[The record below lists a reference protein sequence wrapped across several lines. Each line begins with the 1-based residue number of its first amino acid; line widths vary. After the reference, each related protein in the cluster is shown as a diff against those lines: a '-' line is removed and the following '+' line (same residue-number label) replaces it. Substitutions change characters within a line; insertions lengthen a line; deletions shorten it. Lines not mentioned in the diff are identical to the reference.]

1 MNNED
6 DNQPVQTRSRKRKA
20 SLSIDISS
28 LEEMNK
34 IQKKYNES
42 YNSIVTDLFK
52 SMLFDIENDKSLL
65 KKPNFINHLKQ
76 YKNINNSIDALILKI
91 ESDIKTIK
99 DVQVYLKDQISY
111 TQNTEP
117 IPQTNNFGNCNIL
130 NPEEDTKSK
139 VINYL
144 KVYKTKEEDDEDDD
158 DYDEEEHDDEDDDED
173 DDDDDDGEDQN
184 ETNLSHEEIPQNMI
198 YLVYGDNKAPK
209 EKDNEMNPKN
219 KDEEKFVDLKKKKKI
234 EKDLVFFRNLDS
246 KKRKKILHSYEEIL
260 RLNESSKPYL
270 FKALDLDISISSKA
284 ELINKLKQLSD
295 SYGYGENTKLVN
307 WVENVFRLPFNKYR
321 KEVITKNNTKK
332 EISKF
337 LDNCGQVLENCIYG
351 HKNAKNKILQVIAQ
365 NISNPKPEGIVLGIR
380 GPMGNGKTTLIEKGV
395 SKILNRPFAHIS
407 LGGAVDSSFLDG
419 HSFTYEGSIW
429 GKIADILMKS
439 QCMNPVIY
447 FDELDK
453 VSGTHK
459 GEEIINI
466 LIHLVDPSQN
476 KFFQDKYFSGL
487 DLDLSK
493 CIFVFSYNDSSII
506 NPILRDRITEID
518 TKGFKINEKYQITNK
533 FLLPNIMD
541 EVGFSKK
548 SITIKESVLNYI
560 IENYTFEGG
569 VRKLKEKLYE
579 LVRELN
585 LRKLKNIPVGKKII
599 NFPFTVNLECVKEI
613 FNNIPI
619 LTPEKIHSSCQIG
632 KINGLYATSND
643 TGGLTPIE
651 SLEIPSDSKMQ
662 LYLTGNQGKIMK
674 ESVEVAKTLSW
685 NILPHD
691 NKKTMEK
698 RWKNSIFTGL
708 HVHCPEAA
716 TPKDGPSAGTAITVS
731 IISRLLNVPIYNTV
745 GVTGEIDLSGNVL
758 EIGGL
763 EHKLYGAKKA
773 GVTKVLCPKQNKKDV
788 DSIKREYPDLI
799 TDKFVVICIDNI
811 WEALEHCLIDNNYFF
826 ENHCRK
832 NPGNNNH
839 HIVNKMLVTKI

>member
-1 MNNED
+1 MINDD
-6 DNQPVQTRSRKRKA
+6 DNEPVLTRSRKRKA

-34 IQKKYNES
+34 IQKKYNET
-42 YNSIVTDLFK
+42 YTNILVDFLK
-52 SMLFDIENDKSLL
+52 NLLIEIENDNTLLEKKKFINLL
-65 KKPNFINHLKQ
+65 KQF
-76 YKNINNSIDALILKI
+76 KNINNSIDSFILKI
-91 ESDIKTIK
+91 ETEINSTKDIRLYIEN
-99 DVQVYLKDQISY
+99 QILITKNSV
-111 TQNTEP
+111 P
-117 IPQTNNFGNCNIL
+117 IPQECYFGNWNLSDNREKINTKNYNIFHL
-130 NPEEDTKSK
+130 ENKGDDQEE
-139 VINYL
+139 N
-144 KVYKTKEEDDEDDD
+144 DDEE
-158 DYDEEEHDDEDDDED
+158 YTEEEDDDED
-173 DDDDDDGEDQN
+173 ENQD
-184 ETNLSHEEIPQNMI
+184 EEEEFVENDESLPQNMI
-198 YLVYGDNKAPK
+198 YLVYGDNKGVK
-209 EKDNEMNPKN
+209 EKNNELNPKN
-219 KDEEKFVDLKKKKKI
+219 KDEEKFMDLKKKKKI
-234 EKDLVFFRNLDS
+234 EKDLVFFRTLDS
-246 KKRKKILHSYEEIL
+246 KKRKKILQNYEEIL
-260 RLNESSKPYL
+260 KLNENSKPYL
-270 FKALDLDISISSKA
+270 FKALDLDISLSSKS

-321 KEVITKNNTKK
+321 KEIITKNNTKK
-332 EISKF
+332 EISFF
-337 LDNCGQVLENCIYG
+337 LNKCSKILDDCIYG
-351 HKNAKNKILQVIAQ
+351 HKSAKNKLLQVIAQ
-365 NISNPKPEGIVLGIR
+365 NITNPKPEGIVLGIR
-380 GPMGNGKTTLIEKGV
+380 GPMGNGKTTLVEKGI
-395 SKILNRPFAHIS
+395 SKILNRPFAHVS

-439 QCMNPVIY
+439 QCMNPIIY

-453 VSGTHK
+453 VSGTYK

-487 DLDLSK
+487 DLDLSQ
-493 CIFVFSYNDSSII
+493 CIFVFSYNDSSQI

-518 TKGFKINEKYQITNK
+518 TKGFKITEKYQIAHK
-533 FLLPNIMD
+533 FLLPNILS
-541 EVGFSKK
+541 EVGFSDQN
-548 SITIKESVLNYI
+548 IIIKDSVLNYI

-585 LRKLKNIPVGKKII
+585 LRKLKNIPVGKKMIK
-599 NFPFTVNLECVKEI
+599 FPFMINLECVKEI
-613 FNNIPI
+613 FKNIPI
-619 LTPEKIHSSCQIG
+619 LTPEKIHDICQIG

-685 NILPHD
+685 NILPQEA
-691 NKKTMEK
+691 KKTMEK
-698 RWKNSIFTGL
+698 KWKNSIFTGL
-708 HVHCPEAA
+708 HIHCPEAA
-716 TPKDGPSAGTAITVS
+716 TPKDGPSAGTAITIS
-731 IISRLLNVPIYNTV
+731 IVSRLLSVPIYNTV

-773 GVTKVLCPKQNKKDV
+773 GVTKVLCPYQNKKDI

-799 TDKFVVICIDNI
+799 DDRFVVVCVSNI
-811 WEALEHCLIDNNYFF
+811 WEALEHCLVDNNYFF

-839 HIVNKMLVTKI
+839 QIVNKMLIHKI

>member
-1 MNNED
+1 M
-6 DNQPVQTRSRKRKA
+6 
-20 SLSIDISS
+20 
-28 LEEMNK
+28 
-34 IQKKYNES
+34 
-42 YNSIVTDLFK
+42 
-52 SMLFDIENDKSLL
+52 
-65 KKPNFINHLKQ
+65 
-76 YKNINNSIDALILKI
+76 
-91 ESDIKTIK
+91 
-99 DVQVYLKDQISY
+99 
-111 TQNTEP
+111 
-117 IPQTNNFGNCNIL
+117 
-130 NPEEDTKSK
+130 
-139 VINYL
+139 
-144 KVYKTKEEDDEDDD
+144 
-158 DYDEEEHDDEDDDED
+158 
-173 DDDDDDGEDQN
+173 
-184 ETNLSHEEIPQNMI
+184 
-198 YLVYGDNKAPK
+198 
-209 EKDNEMNPKN
+209 
-219 KDEEKFVDLKKKKKI
+219 
-234 EKDLVFFRNLDS
+234 
-246 KKRKKILHSYEEIL
+246 
-260 RLNESSKPYL
+260 
-270 FKALDLDISISSKA
+270 
-284 ELINKLKQLSD
+284 INKLKQLSD

-307 WVENVFRLPFNKYR
+307 WIENVFRLPFNKYR
-321 KEVITKNNTKK
+321 QEVITKNNTKK

-337 LDNCGQVLENCIYG
+337 LNNCGQILDDCIYG
-351 HKNAKNKILQVIAQ
+351 HKSAKNKILQVIAQ

-395 SKILNRPFAHIS
+395 SKILNRPFAHVS

-487 DLDLSK
+487 DLDLSR
-493 CIFVFSYNDSSII
+493 CIFVFSYNDSSLI

-518 TKGFKINEKYQITNK
+518 TKGFKITEKYQITNK
-533 FLLPNIMD
+533 FLLPNIMK
-541 EVGFSKK
+541 EVGFSEN
-548 SITIKESVLNYI
+548 SININDNVLNYI

-585 LRKLKNIPVGKKII
+585 LRKLKNIPIGKKMIK
-599 NFPFTVNLECVKEI
+599 FPFTIQLDCVREI
-613 FNNIPI
+613 FSNIPI
-619 LTPEKIHSSCQIG
+619 LTPEKIHSICQIG

-685 NILPHD
+685 NILPKES
-691 NKKTMEK
+691 KKMMEK
-698 RWKNSIFTGL
+698 KWKNSIFTGF

-731 IISRLLNVPIYNTV
+731 IISRLLNVPIYNNV

-811 WEALEHCLIDNNYFF
+811 WEALDHCLVDNNYLF

-832 NPGNNNH
+832 NPVNNNH
-839 HIVNKMLVTKI
+839 QVVNKMLVHKI